1 MRMQVSKGTS
11 PLGLIIVHYPLMIS
25 FASYEQIR
33 SDPDSCVAMERR
45 HGSFGEGGGRV
56 SRRTDLILSH
66 VTVNRSVSLMEY
78 HAI

>member
-45 HGSFGEGGGRV
+45 HGSFGGGG
-56 SRRTDLILSH
+56 TGL
-66 VTVNRSVSLMEY
+66 
-78 HAI
+78 